1 MSPRESWVP
10 AAVVALWTCLLL
22 AGCAAVA
29 PAPEPK
35 APPSAVPVR
44 DYIIYSNTVWS
55 GDLLVERP
63 VVVARTATLTVAP
76 GARVYF
82 DLPEPAADK
91 DRKPWVLVQGALVAI
106 GSAERPIFFA
116 PVKPVR
122 NEWDDMIVIE
132 GAKEAHLTY
141 CTFAQGPW
149 GLHIHDTPA
158 DVTRCEFRG
167 NYGGVRF
174 QGGRVILRQNRF
186 LDNRIGVRSLKASPV
201 LEENTFSGNLTGVF
215 FREGVTGAVLRRNN
229 FDNREYDL
237 KLGEGQVADVDAA
250 GNWWSPGRSGGSGRR
265 IYDAAVDASLGR
277 VQVEPALAAPWSP
290 EVAGR

>member
-1 MSPRESWVP
+1 MSARKPWVP
-10 AAVVALWTCLLL
+10 PVGLALWTALLL
-22 AGCAAVA
+22 TSCAAVS
-29 PAPEPK
+29 PAPEPA
-35 APPSAVPVR
+35 APSSAVPLR

-63 VVVARTATLTVAP
+63 VIVARTATLTVAP
-76 GARVYF
+76 GTRVYF

-106 GSAERPIFFA
+106 GSGERPISFA
-116 PVKPVR
+116 PVKATR
-122 NEWDDMIVIE
+122 NEWDDMIFIE
-132 GAKEAHLTY
+132 GAKEAHLAY

-158 DVTRCEFRG
+158 DVTHCEFRG

-174 QGGRVILRQNRF
+174 QGGRVVLRGNRF
-186 LDNRIGVRSLKASPV
+186 LDNQVGVRCLKASPV
-201 LEENTFSGNLTGVF
+201 VEENHFSGNLTAIF

-229 FDNREYDL
+229 FDNREYDV
-237 KLGEGQVADVDAA
+237 KLGEGQATDVDAT
-250 GNWWSPGRSGGSGRR
+250 GNWWSPGKDGGSGRR
-265 IYDAAVDASLGR
+265 IYDAGVDAALGR

-290 EVAGR
+290 EGGGR